1 MATLL
6 PFSTS
11 GGSSSLIL
19 PAFTV
24 ASPTIWRIACFIE
37 AGVALA
43 GRTASAK
50 PAPAAAARN
59 WRRLAVA
66 VDALI
71 SVFQRLQI
79 GYDVLD
85 LPGRQHRLAAI
96 ILRHAGQAVDP
107 IIRRHDGSRIEAGGV
122 NQPEP
127 QLALR
132 PAGAG
137 ALQARRQVALE
148 ALLRKRAGVAQQARA
163 LAPDYDGAAALGIA
177 RRAGQRLRNGVAD
190 H

>member
-11 GGSSSLIL
+11 GGSSSLTL

-37 AGVALA
+37 AGVASA
-43 GRTASAK
+43 GRTASAR
-50 PAPAAAARN
+50 PTPPAAARN
-59 WRRLAVA
+59 WRRVAVA

-79 GYDVLD
+79 RHHILD
-85 LPGRQHRLAAI
+85 LLGRQHRLAAI
-96 ILRHAGQAVDP
+96 ILRHAGQTVDP
-107 IIRRHDGSRIEAGGV
+107 VIRRHDGSRIEAGGV

-132 PAGAG
+132 PSGAG
-137 ALQARRQVALE
+137 ALQARRKVALE
-148 ALLRKRAGVAQQARA
+148 ALLRKRTGVAQQTGA
-163 LAPDYDGAAALGIA
+163 LAF
-177 RRAGQRLRNGVAD
+177 D
-190 H
+190 HD